1 MFVILF
7 DNCFLR
13 KVLNFTRLRH
23 VSLLYTSTYIVHCMQ
38 I

>member
-13 KVLNFTRLRH
+13 KVLNFTRLIH
-23 VSLLYTSTYIVHCMQ
+23 VSLLYAGTYIVRCMQ